1 MAEASELGTA
11 SSLEE
16 ELLCPICLDVYR
28 NPVSLSC
35 GHSFCKDCVQKALS
49 AQQSQEGS
57 CHCPLCQAQLEP
69 SPELQT
75 NFQLCSIGGKLLGAP
90 KKKGTSQ
97 EEEAP
102 PQPEEIAGG
111 DTPQEDE
118 TVVCDFCLEQSQPA
132 VKTCLNCEASLCQAH
147 LSKHNAR
154 ATQSN
159 HVLVEPSAGKSLEER
174 KCLEHSKLVECYC
187 VDDLACICVLCYI
200 AGSHKGHN
208 IITLKE
214 AWDKELGVL
223 HQTVKELQTS
233 ESELNK
239 SLENLLENEEKV
251 KADEKMLRDQL
262 LKLLKEVHSQV
273 DQKQREIL
281 EAIKSSTEEQ
291 LSEIQKRK
299 QATELKRDEAGK
311 IVQELQASK
320 RQRDAFLFLKTFKV
334 AQDRLRQRD
343 FKVDDMKMP
352 APVVQ
357 LDCLTVENILKKSQ
371 QFISDVHT
379 WMQVSYNHNHLT
391 FQTEDNNPNLM
402 ITNNL
407 QTLSIS
413 VRRGLGPYHVPN
425 MFPMALSSQAFSA
438 GWHFWEV
445 DTSSGVCWSL
455 GVTTCS
461 SLRNKTNMYNYY
473 LQKEGS
479 WLSVFENGTVTIKQE
494 WEKVVRVVRVE
505 LDCEKNMMSFYASD
519 HMPPE
524 KEPTLIK
531 TLSVYL
537 KSPFYAGFCL
547 LQGSLTLL

>member
-1 MAEASELGTA
+1 MADASELGTA

-49 AQQSQEGS
+49 TQQSQKGS

-69 SPELQT
+69 SPGLQT
-75 NFQLCSIGGKLLGAP
+75 NFQLRSIVGKLLGAP

-102 PQPEEIAGG
+102 QPEEIGGG

-118 TVVCDFCLEQSQPA
+118 TIVCEFCLEQSQHA

-154 ATQSN
+154 ATQRN
-159 HVLVEPSAGKSLEER
+159 HVLVEPSTGKSLEER
-174 KCLEHSKLVECYC
+174 RCSEHSKLVECYC

-251 KADEKMLRDQL
+251 KTDEKMLRDQL
-262 LKLLKEVHSQV
+262 LKLFKEIRSQV
-273 DQKQREIL
+273 DQKQEEIL
-281 EAIKSSTEEQ
+281 EAIRSSTEEQ

-311 IVQELQASK
+311 ILQELEASK
-320 RQRDAFLFLKTFKV
+320 RQRDAFFFFKTFKV
-334 AQDRLRQRD
+334 AQDRLKQQD
-343 FKVDDMKMP
+343 LNVDDMKML

-379 WMQVSYNHNHLT
+379 WMQVSYDHNHPT

-407 QTLSIS
+407 QTFSIPINNS
-413 VRRGLGPYHVPN
+413 LGPFHSPSNFFPN
-425 MFPMALSSQAFSA
+425 PLGSQTFSA
-438 GWHFWEV
+438 GWHF
-445 DTSSGVCWSL
+445 
-455 GVTTCS
+455 
-461 SLRNKTNMYNYY
+461 
-473 LQKEGS
+473 
-479 WLSVFENGTVTIKQE
+479 
-494 WEKVVRVVRVE
+494 
-505 LDCEKNMMSFYASD
+505 
-519 HMPPE
+519 
-524 KEPTLIK
+524 
-531 TLSVYL
+531 
-537 KSPFYAGFCL
+537 
-547 LQGSLTLL
+547 